1 MPNLTQLLRSSSW
14 NQSIYNEA
22 IFAFSGFTNI
32 HCRFSVSH
40 VHFLLCRTFFVSFP
54 KCNYSDFE
62 NTNPLDVPP
71 LCSGAR
77 HAQANHVHEQA
88 RDPQQVHGV
97 TNERRRDDVVD
108 EEGAVVGKEHAP
120 FPRGRGKENHDK
132 FRHVSSSSSRLNT

>member
-1 MPNLTQLLRSSSW
+1 M
-14 NQSIYNEA
+14 
-22 IFAFSGFTNI
+22 
-32 HCRFSVSH
+32 
-40 VHFLLCRTFFVSFP
+40 LLCQYIYVFQFRMCIC
-54 KCNYSDFE
+54 KCSDSK

-108 EEGAVVGKEHAP
+108 KEGAVVG
-120 FPRGRGKENHDK
+120 
-132 FRHVSSSSSRLNT
+132 